1 MRVSKS
7 ASLNWA
13 FLSIIQVVNAR
24 DAEHTA
30 RSAYA
35 DALAHGR
42 HYHEAR
48 RAYFGA
54 LQLHSRCGRSAAPE
68 PR

>member
-13 FLSIIQVVNAR
+13 FLSTIQVVNAR

-30 RSAYA
+30 RAAYA

-42 HYHEAR
+42 PYHEAR

-54 LQLHSRCGRSAAPE
+54 LQQHAAADPQ
-68 PR
+68 P

>member
-7 ASLNWA
+7 VSLNA
-13 FLSIIQVVNAR
+13 VIIIQGVNAR

-30 RSAYA
+30 RAAYA

-42 HYHEAR
+42 PHPEAR
-48 RAYFGA
+48 RAYFVA
-54 LQLHSRCGRSAAPE
+54 LRQHAPAD
-68 PR
+68 PQP